1 MGGKGEKVYL
11 LGVKLDKG
19 MDNEPI
25 TELGLVFCEVHVRC
39 AQGEYTRGGG
49 AGIVMEAPDIHVGA
63 GAPAEEPHRRILV

>member
-25 TELGLVFCEVHVRC
+25 TELGLVFCE
-39 AQGEYTRGGG
+39 RGGG